1 MKRKRWWIV
10 CAAALVVCYAMFIVF
25 GRPVDS
31 GLGRDKD
38 NEFLTGSGIT
48 LEDLNADQEENLYKL
63 AKVWGFVKYY
73 HPAIIAGDINWDA
86 ELFRV
91 MPLVVEAESPEVA
104 NQVLYDWLSGFP
116 YEESPITATDETA
129 AFWYEMEQQFGSIT
143 ADLSWISD
151 RAVWG
156 TDLCVYL
163 EGLSRLEISDRRNGY
178 AAFSGGDSTERVSFA
193 AEKGMPVK
201 PGDDGVKLLALFRL
215 WNAFAYYSPYLSLT
229 DVDWDD
235 ALRQGI
241 HTMLG
246 AEDQRD
252 YELALGEMMAKTG
265 DVHAFFTGKKV
276 AMNYYFGENYLPC
289 HCMVLDGRPVVDAVP
304 PEEESLQP
312 GDVITAVDGMTMT
325 DRIAALE
332 KVQPVP
338 TPGKYGIWFCYSLV
352 SAADS
357 TAQVTVERDG
367 VPLTL
372 TVTTREDRFVPENS
386 LESGLMEGGRIG
398 YIAPDALQEGD
409 VERLMEEFADTK
421 GIIVD
426 LRQYPAVP
434 VLYLLSE
441 YFIPEPR
448 VFAAIDCPN
457 PLRPGNFCRLPF
469 EMSGAGYSKM
479 MGLSDRDDYPFY
491 EGKVVLLI
499 NEFSQSQSETTAMGL
514 RQAPRA
520 VVVGSPSIGADG
532 DVAEMNLPGKLVVTF
547 STMGFYTPEG
557 EPIQRVG
564 VQPDVFCRP
573 TAEDLRQGRDALM
586 ETAIDLILASDT

>member
-10 CAAALVVCYAMFIVF
+10 CAAALVVCCAMFIVF

-116 YEESPITATDETA
+116 YEESPTTATDETA

-143 ADLSWISD
+143 ADLFWISD

-304 PEEESLQP
+304 PEEESLRP

-426 LRQYPAVP
+426 LRQYPSVP

-469 EMSGAGYSKM
+469 EISGAGYSKM

>member
-1 MKRKRWWIV
+1 MKRKRWWMV
-10 CAAALVVCYAMFIVF
+10 CVTALVVCCVMFSMF
-25 GRPVDS
+25 RSLENS
-31 GLGRDKD
+31 GLERDKD
-38 NEFLTGSGIT
+38 NEFLTGSKIT
-48 LEDLNADQEENLYKL
+48 LEGLNADQEENLYKL

-91 MPLVVEAESPEVA
+91 MPMVVEAENPEAA

-116 YEESPITATDETA
+116 YEESPTAATDETA
-129 AFWYEMEQQFGSIT
+129 AHWYEMEQQFGSIA

-151 RAVWG
+151 RTVWG
-156 TDLCVYL
+156 TDLCAYL
-163 EGLSRLEISDRRNGY
+163 EGLSQLEVSDRRNGY
-178 AAFSGGDSTERVSFA
+178 AAFSGEDSVERVSFA
-193 AEKGMPVK
+193 AEKGMTVK
-201 PGDDGVKLLALFRL
+201 SGDDGVKLLAVFRL

-229 DVDWDD
+229 DGNWDD

-241 HTMLG
+241 HTMLE
-246 AEDQRD
+246 AEDRRA

-265 DVHAFFTGKKV
+265 DVHVLFTGKKV

-289 HCMVLDGRPVVDAVP
+289 HCMVLDGRPVVDAVSS
-304 PEEESLQP
+304 EEESLRC
-312 GDVITAVDGMTMT
+312 GDVITAVDGVMMA

-338 TPGKYGIWFCYSLV
+338 MPGKYGIWFCCSLV

-372 TVTTREDRFVPENS
+372 TVTTREDRFIPENPWK
-386 LESGLMEGGRIG
+386 SGLMEDGQIG
-398 YIAPDALQEGD
+398 YIDPGALQEGD
-409 VERLMEEFADTK
+409 VEQLMEKFADTE

-426 LRQYPAVP
+426 LRQYPSES

-448 VFAAIDCPN
+448 VFAAIDCPD

-469 EMSGAGYSKM
+469 KISGAGFSKIV
-479 MGLSDRDDYPFY
+479 GLSDRDDYPLY

-499 NEFSQSQSETTAMGL
+499 NEFSQSQSETTAMSL

-520 VVVGSPSIGADG
+520 LVVGSPSIGADG
-532 DVAEMNLPGKLVVTF
+532 DVAEMKLPGRIVVTF
-547 STMGFYTPEG
+547 STMGIYTPEG
-557 EPIQRVG
+557 KTIQRVG

-573 TAEDLRQGRDALM
+573 TAEDLRQGQDALM
-586 ETAIDLILASDT
+586 ETAIDLILPSDK

>member
-1 MKRKRWWIV
+1 MKSKCWWII
-10 CAAALVVCYAMFIVF
+10 CAAALAVCCGMFIVF
-25 GRPVDS
+25 SRSGDS

-38 NEFLTGSGIT
+38 NEFLSGSGIT
-48 LEDLNADQEENLYKL
+48 LEGLDAAQEENLYKL

-91 MPLVVEAESPEVA
+91 MPRVVEAESPEAA

-116 YEESPITATDETA
+116 YEETPTTATDETA
-129 AFWYEMEQQFGSIT
+129 AHWHEMEQQFGSIT

-156 TDLCVYL
+156 SDLCAYL
-163 EGLSRLEISDRRNGY
+163 EGLSRLEISDRSNGY
-178 AAFSGGDSTERVSFA
+178 AAFSGENSVERVSFA
-193 AEKGMPVK
+193 AEKEMSVK
-201 PGDDGVKLLALFRL
+201 PGDDGVKLLAVFRL

-229 DVDWDD
+229 DGDWDD

-246 AEDQRD
+246 AEDQRA

-265 DVHAFFTGKKV
+265 DVHVFFTGRKV
-276 AMNYYFGENYLPC
+276 ATNYYFGENYLPC

-304 PEEESLQP
+304 PEEESLRP
-312 GDVITAVDGMTMT
+312 GDVITAVDGVTMT

-338 TPGKYGIWFCYSLV
+338 TPGKYGIWFCYSLI

-372 TVTTREDRFVPENS
+372 TVTTREDRFLPENPW
-386 LESGLMEGGRIG
+386 ESGLMEDGRIG
-398 YIAPDALQEGD
+398 YIDPGALQEGD
-409 VERLMEEFADTK
+409 VERLMEEFADTE

-426 LRQYPAVP
+426 LRQYPSEQ

-448 VFAAIDCPN
+448 VFAAVDCPD

-469 EMSGAGYSKM
+469 KMSGAGFSKI
-479 MGLSDRDDYPFY
+479 MGISDRDDYPLY
-491 EGKVVLLI
+491 EGKIALLI

-532 DVAEMNLPGKLVVTF
+532 DVAKMKLPGKIVVTF
-547 STMGFYTPEG
+547 STLGIYTPEG
-557 EPIQRVG
+557 ETIQRVG

-573 TAEDLRQGRDALM
+573 TVEDLRQGRDALM
-586 ETAIDLILASDT
+586 ETAIDLILDSDM

>member
-1 MKRKRWWIV
+1 MKRKHWWIV
-10 CAAALVVCYAMFIVF
+10 CATALVVCCAMFIVF
-25 GRPVDS
+25 CRSGNS

-38 NEFLTGSGIT
+38 NEFLTGSKIT
-48 LEDLNADQEENLYKL
+48 LENLNADQEENLYKL

-91 MPLVVEAESPEVA
+91 MPLVVEAESPEAA
-104 NQVLYDWLSGFP
+104 NRVLYDWLSGFP
-116 YEESPITATDETA
+116 YEESPTTATGEMA
-129 AFWYEMEQQFGSIT
+129 VRWYEMEQQFGSIT

-156 TDLCVYL
+156 TDLCAYL
-163 EGLSRLEISDRRNGY
+163 EGLSRLEVSDSRNGY
-178 AAFSGGDSTERVSFA
+178 AAFSGEDPVERVSFA
-193 AEKGMPVK
+193 AEKGMSVK
-201 PGDDGVKLLALFRL
+201 PGDDGVKLLAVFRL

-229 DVDWDD
+229 DGNWDD

-246 AEDQRD
+246 AEDQRA

-265 DVHAFFTGKKV
+265 DVHVFFTGKKV

-312 GDVITAVDGMTMT
+312 GDVITAVDGVTMT

-372 TVTTREDRFVPENS
+372 TVTTREDRFLPENPW
-386 LESGLMEGGRIG
+386 ESGLMEGGRIG
-398 YIAPDALQEGD
+398 YIAPNALQEGD

-426 LRQYPAVP
+426 LRQYPSVP

-448 VFAAIDCPN
+448 LFAAIDCPN

-479 MGLSDRDDYPFY
+479 MGLSDRDDYPLY

-514 RQAPRA
+514 RQAPQA

-532 DVAEMNLPGKLVVTF
+532 DVAKMNLPGKLVVTF

>member
-25 GRPVDS
+25 GRSGNS

-38 NEFLTGSGIT
+38 NEFLAGSKIT

-91 MPLVVEAESPEVA
+91 MPLVVEAESPEGA

-116 YEESPITATDETA
+116 YEESPTTATDKTA

-193 AEKGMPVK
+193 AEKGMSVK

-304 PEEESLQP
+304 PEEESLRP
-312 GDVITAVDGMTMT
+312 GDVITAADGMTMT
-325 DRIAALE
+325 DRIAALK

-367 VPLTL
+367 VP
-372 TVTTREDRFVPENS
+372 
-386 LESGLMEGGRIG
+386 
-398 YIAPDALQEGD
+398 PDADGEYPGGQFCAGKFLGKRPD
-409 VERLMEEFADTK
+409 GGWTNWLYCPRRPAGGGCGTADGGICGYERDHR
-421 GIIVD
+421 G
-426 LRQYPAVP
+426 
-434 VLYLLSE
+434 
-441 YFIPEPR
+441 
-448 VFAAIDCPN
+448 FAAV
-457 PLRPGNFCRLPF
+457 
-469 EMSGAGYSKM
+469 S
-479 MGLSDRDDYPFY
+479 
-491 EGKVVLLI
+491 
-499 NEFSQSQSETTAMGL
+499 
-514 RQAPRA
+514 
-520 VVVGSPSIGADG
+520 
-532 DVAEMNLPGKLVVTF
+532 F
-547 STMGFYTPEG
+547 ST
-557 EPIQRVG
+557 G
-564 VQPDVFCRP
+564 VVSS
-573 TAEDLRQGRDALM
+573 E
-586 ETAIDLILASDT
+586 

>member
-10 CAAALVVCYAMFIVF
+10 CAAALVVCCAMFIVF
-25 GRPVDS
+25 GRSGNS

-38 NEFLTGSGIT
+38 NEFLAGSKIT

-91 MPLVVEAESPEVA
+91 MPLVVEAESPEGA
-104 NQVLYDWLSGFP
+104 N
-116 YEESPITATDETA
+116 
-129 AFWYEMEQQFGSIT
+129 
-143 ADLSWISD
+143 
-151 RAVWG
+151 
-156 TDLCVYL
+156 
-163 EGLSRLEISDRRNGY
+163 
-178 AAFSGGDSTERVSFA
+178 
-193 AEKGMPVK
+193 
-201 PGDDGVKLLALFRL
+201 
-215 WNAFAYYSPYLSLT
+215 
-229 DVDWDD
+229 
-235 ALRQGI
+235 
-241 HTMLG
+241 
-246 AEDQRD
+246 
-252 YELALGEMMAKTG
+252 
-265 DVHAFFTGKKV
+265 
-276 AMNYYFGENYLPC
+276 
-289 HCMVLDGRPVVDAVP
+289 
-304 PEEESLQP
+304 
-312 GDVITAVDGMTMT
+312 
-325 DRIAALE
+325 
-332 KVQPVP
+332 
-338 TPGKYGIWFCYSLV
+338 
-352 SAADS
+352 
-357 TAQVTVERDG
+357 
-367 VPLTL
+367 
-372 TVTTREDRFVPENS
+372 
-386 LESGLMEGGRIG
+386 MEGGRIG

-426 LRQYPAVP
+426 LRQYPSVP

-448 VFAAIDCPN
+448 VFAAIDCSN

-479 MGLSDRDDYPFY
+479 MGLSDRDDYPLY

-532 DVAEMNLPGKLVVTF
+532 DVAEMNLPGKLLVTF

-586 ETAIDLILASDT
+586 ETAIDLILASNT

>member
-1 MKRKRWWIV
+1 M
-10 CAAALVVCYAMFIVF
+10 
-25 GRPVDS
+25 
-31 GLGRDKD
+31 
-38 NEFLTGSGIT
+38 
-48 LEDLNADQEENLYKL
+48 
-63 AKVWGFVKYY
+63 
-73 HPAIIAGDINWDA
+73 
-86 ELFRV
+86 
-91 MPLVVEAESPEVA
+91 
-104 NQVLYDWLSGFP
+104 SGFP
-116 YEESPITATDETA
+116 YEESPTTATDKTA

-193 AEKGMPVK
+193 AEKGMSVK

-304 PEEESLQP
+304 PEEESLRP
-312 GDVITAVDGMTMT
+312 GDVITAADGMTMT

-367 VPLTL
+367 VP
-372 TVTTREDRFVPENS
+372 
-386 LESGLMEGGRIG
+386 
-398 YIAPDALQEGD
+398 PDADGEYPGGQFCAGKFLGKRPD
-409 VERLMEEFADTK
+409 GGWTNWLYCPRRPAGGGCGTADGGICGYERDHR
-421 GIIVD
+421 G
-426 LRQYPAVP
+426 
-434 VLYLLSE
+434 
-441 YFIPEPR
+441 
-448 VFAAIDCPN
+448 FAAV
-457 PLRPGNFCRLPF
+457 
-469 EMSGAGYSKM
+469 S
-479 MGLSDRDDYPFY
+479 
-491 EGKVVLLI
+491 
-499 NEFSQSQSETTAMGL
+499 
-514 RQAPRA
+514 
-520 VVVGSPSIGADG
+520 
-532 DVAEMNLPGKLVVTF
+532 F
-547 STMGFYTPEG
+547 ST
-557 EPIQRVG
+557 G
-564 VQPDVFCRP
+564 VVSS
-573 TAEDLRQGRDALM
+573 E
-586 ETAIDLILASDT
+586 